1 MKEILNNVLQHNKY
15 SHNHDVCQTMRSGI
29 FYNLPAF
36 SFIHS
41 VFYQPKVM
49 YIPFVIYSRFVS
61 HFELLPLLELL
72 SDKFMLL
79 GRRFDINSYKSLLK
93 STFVPLSLYTIDL
106 CLKVSS
112 MWICEVAHR
121 LQQFLNFEFRNKT
134 SKPLGT

>member
-36 SFIHS
+36 SYIHS

-79 GRRFDINSYKSLLK
+79 GRRFDINSYKSFLK
-93 STFVPLSLYTIDL
+93 SWYLTELYSIDL
-106 CLKVSS
+106 CFKVSS
-112 MWICEVAHR
+112 MWIFEVSHR

-134 SKPLGT
+134 LKPLGT

>member
-1 MKEILNNVLQHNKY
+1 MKEILNNVLHHNKY

-41 VFYQPKVM
+41 VFYQAKVM

-72 SDKFMLL
+72 SDKFMPLE
-79 GRRFDINSYKSLLK
+79 RRFDINGYKSFLKWWYLTESQFELLG
-93 STFVPLSLYTIDL
+93 I
-106 CLKVSS
+106 
-112 MWICEVAHR
+112 M
-121 LQQFLNFEFRNKT
+121 
-134 SKPLGT
+134 